1 MPWSDEPGGGFTQNG
16 AAPWLPFGDLGAH
29 NVAAQRQDPGS
40 VLHLVRDLIA
50 LRRDEPA
57 LRSGSYEP
65 LATPDGAWAW
75 RRGERFAVALNL
87 SGADVTVDGVDGR
100 VAIATNRVRDGETV
114 GGAIELGPYE
124 GVVVERR
131 T

>member
-1 MPWSDEPGGGFTQNG
+1 
-16 AAPWLPFGDLGAH
+16 L
-29 NVAAQRQDPGS
+29 
-40 VLHLVRDLIA
+40 
-50 LRRDEPA
+50 
-57 LRSGSYEP
+57 GSYEP

-100 VAIATNRVRDGETV
+100 VAIATNRMRDGETV

>member
-1 MPWSDEPGGGFTQNG
+1 
-16 AAPWLPFGDLGAH
+16 
-29 NVAAQRQDPGS
+29 
-40 VLHLVRDLIA
+40 
-50 LRRDEPA
+50 
-57 LRSGSYEP
+57 
-65 LATPDGAWAW
+65 
-75 RRGERFAVALNL
+75 
-87 SGADVTVDGVDGR
+87 VDGR